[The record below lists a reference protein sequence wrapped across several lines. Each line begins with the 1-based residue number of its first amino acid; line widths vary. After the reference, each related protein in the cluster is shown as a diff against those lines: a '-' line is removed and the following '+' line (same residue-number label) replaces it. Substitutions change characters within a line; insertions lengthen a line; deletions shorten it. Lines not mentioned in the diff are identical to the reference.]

1 MFSKKYPFYIY
12 FPCLGSPRSFI
23 NPGGGGSNHNYSE
36 MEMNH
41 LLPGKELAIF
51 FIDKTIKITFKVAV
65 IILKLPK
72 IKFNKLIFS
81 PTNEAARS
89 ASQRV

>member
-1 MFSKKYPFYIY
+1 M
-12 FPCLGSPRSFI
+12 
-23 NPGGGGSNHNYSE
+23 
-36 MEMNH
+36 
-41 LLPGKELAIF
+41 
-51 FIDKTIKITFKVAV
+51 KITFKVTQTLSYNNAKCWVV
-65 IILKLPK
+65 IYSFKAQKIKIGADFILKLPK